1 MQPLGVQAEEGSV
14 QINHTI
20 GTGSQILNGMPLA
33 IVGHYRQRILR
44 AQSVGECQ
52 PTLRLINALAR
63 IEAQRII
70 ARAAR
75 ITL

>member
-1 MQPLGVQAEEGSV
+1 MQPLGVQTKEGSV

-20 GTGSQILNGMPLA
+20 GTGGQILNGMPLA
-33 IVGHYRQRILR
+33 IVGHHRQRILR

-52 PTLRLINALAR
+52 TALRLINALAR

-75 ITL
+75 VTL